1 MLKMFN
7 YLDDLLNEQTIP
19 SDAIISKVIHKDEKI
34 NAVLFGFGADQELS
48 EHTAAVPV
56 IIQVLQGEARITV
69 GEEVIEAKDHSWLR
83 LDARVPHS
91 VYAKTPL
98 VMLLTML
105 K

>member
-1 MLKMFN
+1 MFN
-7 YLDDLLNEQTIP
+7 YLEDLLNEQTIP
-19 SDAIISKVIHKDEKI
+19 SDAIINKVIHKDDKI
-34 NAVLFGFGADQELS
+34 NVVLFGFAADQELS

-69 GEEVIEAKDHSWLR
+69 GNEVIEAAPHSWLR

-91 VYAKTPL
+91 VYAKTPV